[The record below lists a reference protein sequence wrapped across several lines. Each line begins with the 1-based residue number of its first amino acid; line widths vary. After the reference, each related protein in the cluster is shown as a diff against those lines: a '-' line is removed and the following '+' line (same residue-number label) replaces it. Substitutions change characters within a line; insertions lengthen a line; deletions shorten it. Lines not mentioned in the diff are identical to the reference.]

1 MRQASPPSNPK
12 PRPESIKST
21 NNPPPSAALA
31 SHPDGIPLD
40 SSEQEHDTLIR
51 RYHLINDAYYNLSDA
66 TRRTHYDAQR
76 RYSALSTQEAGAFEE
91 AEEIS
96 QQPGG
101 TGEANGDDDQQL
113 REDAQF
119 KDVFEGEMRE
129 NNMAEDGTN
138 MPKTA
143 FWSLIGGVTGGT
155 LAFLITG
162 PPGIPAGMVIGSTAG
177 KIRDARGKSVYEVY
191 KVSGYIV
198 ALCNVTCANEWCLSS
213 CWTMKGGRICFT
225 SCKGTYLALL
235 LESECWH
242 TDRMVDD
249 TEDMRL
255 PSLCGRNL
263 STPNV
268 FPNVVI
274 SYNQ

>member
-1 MRQASPPSNPK
+1 MSTAPLPDYYAVLEVREGAPMQEIRGAYMRQASPPSNPK

-40 SSEQEHDTLIR
+40 SSEEEHDTLMR

-101 TGEANGDDDQQL
+101 TGEANGDDDQRL

-191 KVSGYIV
+191 K
-198 ALCNVTCANEWCLSS
+198 LLDHE
-213 CWTMKGGRICFT
+213 GR
-225 SCKGTYLALL
+225 
-235 LESECWH
+235 
-242 TDRMVDD
+242 
-249 TEDMRL
+249 EDML
-255 PSLCGRNL
+255 HELQRNL
-263 STPNV
+263 FSP
-268 FPNVVI
+268 FAGE
-274 SYNQ
+274 